1 MEEVHQN
8 VNPIGTSDVFTVFLI
23 VNTALGSGL
32 LNFPKAFDEA
42 GGITV
47 AMLVHVVMLL
57 FIIVALQVL
66 VYCADQNKIKPACTL
81 EEMVGQSVG
90 AGGRIFCS
98 SINAIYMFGTTV
110 TFLIMLSDLFDTIF
124 KSTVGADFY
133 MTWYM
138 NRDFTVSVCAVLVI
152 LPLCF
157 SKKIDFLKYPSM
169 FGVGAV
175 LSLTVLI
182 IYSWAFGSYPT
193 PSISEIKLEPE
204 KWTEIF
210 SVIPAFC
217 YGYQCHVS
225 AIPIYSCMKHRNL
238 KHFARVSTAAIAIC
252 AVANSVSG
260 CCGYLTFGSKV
271 NPDILLDFDANRPE
285 VMFGVIAMAV
295 KTVFTYP
302 ILLFCGREALQ
313 SAIKDVKMSLG
324 YQVDPDSQSIVQRGV
339 IVILWF
345 SLSLI
350 CAIFIPD
357 IGKVIKFLG
366 CLAAFFIFFFPAS
379 SLIANTFKSDPLLNS
394 RKGQLRVLLGSVF
407 MAVGAFILGCA
418 VTQNIQKIISTPTSG

>member
-1 MEEVHQN
+1 MEEVHPN
-8 VNPIGTSDVFTVFLI
+8 FNPSGTSDVFTVFLI

-66 VYCADQNKIKPACTL
+66 AYCADQNTSNPACTL

-90 AGGRIFCS
+90 ACGRIFCS
-98 SINAIYMFGTTV
+98 ITNVVYMFGTTV
-110 TFLIMLSDLFDTIF
+110 TFLIMLGDQFARILVSE
-124 KSTVGADFY
+124 VGADYWQIWY
-133 MTWYM
+133 MT
-138 NRDFTVSVCAVLVI
+138 RDFTVPVCGVFAI

-169 FGVGAV
+169 FGVGAI
-175 LSLTVLI
+175 LYLTVLI
-182 IYSWAFGSYPT
+182 IYSWAIGSYPT

-225 AIPIYSCMKHRNL
+225 AIPIYSCMRHRNL

-252 AVANSVSG
+252 AVANSVSA

-302 ILLFCGREALQ
+302 ILIFCGREALL

-324 YQVDPDSQSIVQRGV
+324 YQVDPDSQSIVQRVV

-345 SLSLI
+345 GLSLI

-379 SLIANTFKSDPLLNS
+379 SLIANTFKSDPSLIG
-394 RKGQLRVLLGSVF
+394 RKGQFLVLLGSVF
-407 MAVGAFILGCA
+407 MVVGAFIIGC
-418 VTQNIQKIISTPTSG
+418 VLTKDFQQIIYTPTSG

>member
-1 MEEVHQN
+1 MEEVRQSF
-8 VNPIGTSDVFTVFLI
+8 NPTGTSDLSAIFLI

-47 AMLVHVVMLL
+47 AMLVQVVMLL

-66 VYCADQNKIKPACTL
+66 AYCADQNTSNPACTL

-90 AGGRIFCS
+90 VGGRIFCS
-98 SINAIYMFGTTV
+98 LTNAVYMFGTSV
-110 TFLIMLSDLFDTIF
+110 AFLIMLGDQSDRTLE
-124 KSTVGADFY
+124 SEVGADFY
-133 MTWYM
+133 QTWYM
-138 NRDFTVSVCAVLVI
+138 NRNFTVCVCGVLNI

-157 SKKIDFLKYPSM
+157 SKKIDFLKYPSI

-175 LSLTVLI
+175 LYLTVLI
-182 IYSWAFGSYPT
+182 IYSWAIGSYPT

-204 KWTEIF
+204 KWTDIF

-225 AIPIYSCMKHRNL
+225 AIPIYSCMKNRNL

-252 AVANSVSG
+252 AVANSISAY
-260 CCGYLTFGSKV
+260 CGYLTFGSKV
-271 NPDILLDFDANRPE
+271 NPDILLNYDASRPE

-313 SAIKDVKMSLG
+313 SAIKDFKMSLG
-324 YQVDPDSQSIVQRGV
+324 YQVDPDSQNIVQRVV

-379 SLIANTFKSDPLLNS
+379 SLIANTFKSDPSLIG
-394 RKGQLRVLLGSVF
+394 RKGQLLVLLGSVF
-407 MAVGAFILGCA
+407 MVVGAFILGCV
-418 VTQNIQKIISTPTSG
+418 VTQDVQQIISTPTSG

>member
-1 MEEVHQN
+1 MEEGHQN
-8 VNPIGTSDVFTVFLI
+8 FNPSGTSDLFTVFLI

-47 AMLVHVVMLL
+47 AMLVHVFMLL
-57 FIIVALQVL
+57 FIIVALQIL
-66 VYCADQNKIKPACTL
+66 AYCADHNASNPACTL
-81 EEMVGQSVG
+81 PEMVGQSVG

-98 SINAIYMFGTTV
+98 ITNAVYMFGTTV
-110 TFLIMLSDLFDTIF
+110 TFLIMLGDQFARIF
-124 KSTVGADFY
+124 EATVGADFY
-133 MTWYM
+133 LTWYM
-138 NRDFTVSVCAVLVI
+138 NRDFTVCVCGVLAI

-157 SKKIDFLKYPSM
+157 SKKIDFLKYPSL
-169 FGVGAV
+169 FGVGAII
-175 LSLTVLI
+175 SLTVLI
-182 IYSWAFGSYPT
+182 IYAWASGNYPT

-204 KWTEIF
+204 KWTDIF
-210 SVIPAFC
+210 SVIPVFC

-238 KHFARVSTAAIAIC
+238 KHFAWVSTVAIAIC
-252 AVANSVSG
+252 AVANSVSA

-271 NPDILLDFDANRPE
+271 NPDILLDYDANRPE
-285 VMFGVIAMAV
+285 VMFGVIAMAI

-302 ILLFCGREALQ
+302 ILIFCGREALQ

-324 YQVDPDSQSIVQRGV
+324 YQADPDSQSIVQRIV
-339 IVILWF
+339 IVIVWF

-379 SLIANTFKSDPLLNS
+379 SLIANTFKSDPSLIG
-394 RKGQLRVLLGSVF
+394 RKGQFLVLLGSVF
-407 MAVGAFILGCA
+407 MVVGAFILGC
-418 VTQNIQKIISTPTSG
+418 VLTKDFQQIIYTPTSG

>member
-1 MEEVHQN
+1 MEEDNQN
-8 VNPIGTSDVFTVFLI
+8 GISDLSAVFLI
-23 VNTALGSGL
+23 VNTALGSGM

-47 AMLVHVVMLL
+47 AMLVHVFMLL
-57 FIIVALQVL
+57 FIIGALQVL
-66 VYCADQNKIKPACTL
+66 AYCADQDKTNPACTL

-98 SINAIYMFGTTV
+98 ITNAVYMFGVTV
-110 TFLIMLSDLFDTIF
+110 TFLIMLGDQFVRIMVSQ
-124 KSTVGADFY
+124 VGIDY
-133 MTWYM
+133 WKTWYM
-138 NRDFTVSVCAVLVI
+138 TRDFTVSICGVFAI

-157 SKKIDFLKYPSM
+157 SKKINFLKIPSL

-175 LSLTVLI
+175 LFLTVLI
-182 IYSWAFGSYPT
+182 IYSWATGSYPT

-204 KWTEIF
+204 KWTDIF

-225 AIPIYSCMKHRNL
+225 AIPIYSVMKHRNL
-238 KHFARVSTAAIAIC
+238 KHFAGVSTAAIAIC
-252 AVANSVSG
+252 AVANSVAA

-285 VMFGVIAMAV
+285 VMFGVITMAV
-295 KTVFTYP
+295 KTVLTYP
-302 ILLFCGREALQ
+302 TLLFCGRKALQ
-313 SAIKDVKMSLG
+313 SAIIDLKLSLG
-324 YQVDPDSQSIVQRGV
+324 YQVDPDSESIVQRV
-339 IVILWF
+339 LIVILWF
-345 SLSLI
+345 GLTLI

-366 CLAAFFIFFFPAS
+366 CLAAFFIFFFPAA
-379 SLIANTFKSDPLLNS
+379 SLIANTFKSDPSLIG
-394 RKGQLRVLLGSVF
+394 RKGQLLVLLGSVF

-418 VTQNIQKIISTPTSG
+418 VTHNIQQIISTPTSG

>member
-1 MEEVHQN
+1 MEEVHPN
-8 VNPIGTSDVFTVFLI
+8 FNPSGTSDVFTVFLI

-47 AMLVHVVMLL
+47 AMIVHVVMLL

-66 VYCADQNKIKPACTL
+66 AYCADQNKSNPACTL

-98 SINAIYMFGTTV
+98 ITNAVYMFGTTV
-110 TFLIMLSDLFDTIF
+110 TFLIMLGDQFARILVSV
-124 KSTVGADFY
+124 VGADY
-133 MTWYM
+133 WKTWYM
-138 NRDFTVSVCAVLVI
+138 TRDFTVSVCGVFAI

-157 SKKIDFLKYPSM
+157 SKKTDFLKYPSL
-169 FGVGAV
+169 FGVIAI
-175 LSLTVLI
+175 LYLTVLI
-182 IYSWAFGSYPT
+182 IYAWAFGNYPS

-204 KWTEIF
+204 KWTDIF
-210 SVIPAFC
+210 SVIPALC

-225 AIPIYSCMKHRNL
+225 AIPIYSCMRHRNL

-252 AVANSVSG
+252 AVANSVSA

-271 NPDILLDFDANRPE
+271 NPDILLDYDANRPE
-285 VMFGVIAMAV
+285 VMFGVIAMAI

-302 ILLFCGREALQ
+302 ILIFCGREALL

-324 YQVDPDSQSIVQRGV
+324 YQVDSDSQNIVQRIV

-345 SLSLI
+345 GLSLI

-379 SLIANTFKSDPLLNS
+379 SLMANTFKSDPSLIG
-394 RKGQLRVLLGSVF
+394 RKGQFLVLLGSVF
-407 MAVGAFILGCA
+407 IVVGAFILGC
-418 VTQNIQKIISTPTSG
+418 VLTKDFQQIISTPTSG